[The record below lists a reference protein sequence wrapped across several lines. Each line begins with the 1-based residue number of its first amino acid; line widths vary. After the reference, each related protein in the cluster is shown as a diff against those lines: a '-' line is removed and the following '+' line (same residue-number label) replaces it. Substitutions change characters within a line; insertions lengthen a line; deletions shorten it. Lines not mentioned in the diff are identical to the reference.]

1 MKVTIK
7 TEHLNDAKIRKYI
20 NDNCTRTSCGFYVVN
35 KPLKVWKK
43 TYTEADHNCVVALE
57 IPVGAKI
64 YANLLT
70 AYYIQGVTKSQIDD
84 RKMRASE
91 AVVVKQFRIGEAN
104 GYGHFQGIVE
114 RKYTGYKEVKHTRS
128 GHDNSFKYKVGK
140 TVKPVNG
147 FNLDDRI
154 CAAGV
159 HFFVNLSDAL
169 DYN

>member
-7 TEHLNDAKIRKYI
+7 TEHLSDAKIRKYI
-20 NDNCTRTSCGFYVVN
+20 NDNCTYTSYGFYVVN

-43 TYTEADHNCVVALE
+43 TYTEADHSCVVALE
-57 IPVGAKI
+57 IPIGAKI

-70 AYYIQGVTKSQIDD
+70 AYYQGVTNSQIDD

-91 AVVVKQFRIGEAN
+91 AVVVKQFRIGEAT
-104 GYGHFQGIVE
+104 GYGQFQGIVE
-114 RKYTGYKEVKHTRS
+114 RKYTGYKEVKHTKS
-128 GHDNSFKYKVGK
+128 GHDNKFKYSVGK
-140 TVKPVNG
+140 TVTPTDG
-147 FNLDDRI
+147 FSLRDRV
-154 CAAGV
+154 CESGV

>member
-7 TEHLNDAKIRKYI
+7 TEHLSDAKIRKYI

-64 YANLLT
+64 YANLL
-70 AYYIQGVTKSQIDD
+70 AKPWVTLTDMDD

-91 AVVVKQFRIGEAN
+91 AIVVKQFRIGEAT
-104 GYGHFQGIVE
+104 GYGKFQGIVE
-114 RKYTGYKEVKHTRS
+114 HKYTGYKEVKHTRS
-128 GHDNSFKYKVGK
+128 GHNNSFKYKVGE

-147 FNLDDRI
+147 FSLSERI
-154 CAAGV
+154 CESGI